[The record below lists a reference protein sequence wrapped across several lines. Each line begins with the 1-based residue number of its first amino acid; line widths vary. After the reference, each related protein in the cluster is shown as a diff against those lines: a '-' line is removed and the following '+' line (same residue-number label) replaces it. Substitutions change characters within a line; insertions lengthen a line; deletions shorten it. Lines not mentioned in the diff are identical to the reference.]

1 MADVT
6 IANIVLQRPDSEKLA
21 SAFKEYAMQNAELVA
36 KKELALMGI
45 AINNA
50 AAKGSSSIAYKPSRD
65 FTILQGEFYNKAVEI
80 INADLSAAEYRW
92 DVTYKN
98 GYAVA
103 FTFDWTDGAE
113 GGNGGESGQG
123 STTDQDEE
131 WNDLDD
137 GTENGDGESENGEPQ
152 E

>member
-50 AAKGSSSIAYKPSRD
+50 AAKGSSSITYKPSRD

-80 INADLSAAEYRW
+80 INADLAAAEYRW

-113 GGNGGESGQG
+113 GGESGQG

-131 WNDLDD
+131 WNDLDN
-137 GTENGDGESENGEPQ
+137 GTDNGDGESENGEPQ